1 MKKIS
6 IVKITKIVINIF
18 ICFFT
23 LIFTLQVT
31 MIIQID
37 DLSTTFK
44 FNTLVMF
51 IAIIILFWEKDCIL
65 SEIIKLDDKLEK
77 YNKKEEK

>member
-1 MKKIS
+1 
-6 IVKITKIVINIF
+6 
-18 ICFFT
+18 
-23 LIFTLQVT
+23 

-44 FNTLVMF
+44 FNTAITFL
-51 IAIIILFWEKDCIL
+51 AIIILFWEKDCIL